1 VTRYLGIDYGTRRV
15 GVALSD
21 DEGRF
26 AQALL
31 TIDRKTGED
40 AVKRIGDLVREHDVG
55 SIVLG
60 MPLDRMGE
68 EGPAAKRVRAFGEA
82 LGAETGL
89 AVHFEDERFSTKAA
103 ATALDHGRVRGKERR
118 EVIDET
124 TATLILQ
131 GHLDRIHA
139 RSWSA
144 GSDEAD
150 AIAATQADLDP
161 GRESTRRGRGRTGR

>member
-1 VTRYLGIDYGTRRV
+1 MTRYLGIDYGTRRV

-21 DEGRF
+21 DDGRF

-31 TIDRKTGED
+31 TVDRKTGED
-40 AVKRIGDLVREHDVG
+40 AVARIGELAREHGVG
-55 SIVLG
+55 AIVVG

-68 EGPAAKRVRAFGEA
+68 EGPAAKRVRAFGDA
-82 LGAETGL
+82 IAAATGL

-150 AIAATQADLDP
+150 AIASTQADLDP
-161 GRESTRRGRGRTGR
+161 GRDPSRRSRGRTRR